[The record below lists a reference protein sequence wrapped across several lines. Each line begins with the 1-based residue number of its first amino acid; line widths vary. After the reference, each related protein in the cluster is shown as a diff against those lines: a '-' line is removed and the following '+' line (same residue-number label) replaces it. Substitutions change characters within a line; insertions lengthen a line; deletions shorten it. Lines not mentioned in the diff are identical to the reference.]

1 MMLQLLNWRGLILDF
16 VTFVIVENIF
26 CEIRF
31 LYFVT
36 LDIIFTLK
44 QIFYGLMCSWSL
56 LS

>member
-44 QIFYGLMCSWSL
+44 EIFYGLMCSWSL